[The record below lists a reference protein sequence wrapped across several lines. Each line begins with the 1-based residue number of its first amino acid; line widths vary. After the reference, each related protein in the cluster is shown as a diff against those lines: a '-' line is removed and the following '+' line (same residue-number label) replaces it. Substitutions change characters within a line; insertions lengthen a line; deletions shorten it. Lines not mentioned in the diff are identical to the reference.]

1 MTETKTLYAAMAK
14 AFSEMEGATKDKENP
29 AFKGVKYAD
38 LSAVVEAIKPPLI
51 ANGLWFRQITHE
63 HAGGVC
69 IETLVCHSS
78 GEEISFGKLFVPA
91 SKQDAQGYGSA
102 LTYARRYSLMTAF
115 GICPE
120 DDDGNAAKPAD
131 KAAMIDAGQ
140 ISDLQGMIEGYSL
153 NLGKILAHYK
163 IKSFTEIPAE
173 EFANVTAQI
182 NRWNDAAIKKR
193 EAAQQ
198 ETV

>member
-1 MTETKTLYAAMAK
+1 MRFGAAL
-14 AFSEMEGATKDKENP
+14 DLWH
-29 AFKGVKYAD
+29 KGD
-38 LSAVVEAIKPPLI
+38 LHI
-51 ANGLWFRQITHE
+51 A
-63 HAGGVC
+63 
-69 IETLVCHSS
+69 
-78 GEEISFGKLFVPA
+78 
-91 SKQDAQGYGSA
+91 
-102 LTYARRYSLMTAF
+102 
-115 GICPE
+115 
-120 DDDGNAAKPAD
+120 DDDGNAAKP
-131 KAAMIDAGQ
+131 AMIDAGQ
-140 ISDLQGMIEGYSL
+140 ISDLQGMIEGYGL

>member
-1 MTETKTLYAAMAK
+1 MAETKTLYAAMAK
-14 AFSEMEGATKDKENP
+14 AFAAMEGASKDATNP
-29 AFKGVKYAD
+29 HFKAKYAD
-38 LSAVVEAIKPPLI
+38 LSSVVDAIKPALT
-51 ANGLWFRQITHE
+51 ANELWFRQATHE
-63 HAGGVC
+63 QAGGVC

-120 DDDGNAAKPAD
+120 DDDGNAAKPATL
-131 KAAMIDAGQ
+131 DASQ
-140 ISDLQGMIEGYSL
+140 ISELQGMIEGYGL
-153 NLGKILAHYK
+153 NLAKIIQHYK
-163 IKSFTEIPAE
+163 IRSFTEIPAD
-173 EFANVTAQI
+173 EFGNVKAQI
-182 NRWNDAAIKKR
+182 NRWNDLAIAKR

-198 ETV
+198 EKV